1 MHQQNPVRSD
11 VTFTRQNLGTACAMN
26 DIAFQRL
33 LRQRAIALRCR
44 ATELADALQRFHE
57 RKQQIETGTAEP
69 LIRMP
74 PVAAGWLADS
84 VEA

>member
-1 MHQQNPVRSD
+1 
-11 VTFTRQNLGTACAMN
+11 MN
-26 DIAFQRL
+26 DIAFQRV

-44 ATELADALQRFHE
+44 ATELANALQRFRE

-74 PVAAGWLADS
+74 PVAAGWL
-84 VEA
+84 VEPVAAQYRVA